1 MEDNSLKQEIHAVLQ
16 KFPNREFSVEELA
29 DELGYHGANAFKLIV
44 QSLAVLERE
53 KTVMVT
59 ETGNFKLNVQG
70 ETIEGTFHANPKGF
84 GFVNYDENLE
94 DAFIAPDN
102 TLQAMNGDTVQ
113 IEIVRRADQN
123 SGKGPEG
130 KVVNIVER
138 NYEQVVGEFTRTDDD
153 LGYVGQVKLKEKKL
167 INYKFYVTGVG
178 LKPTPGEVITAEIT
192 EYPNADHPD
201 YMVGIAKEVIGSVDD
216 PGIDILQI
224 VYAHNIPAQFPED
237 VLQEADAIP
246 EEISEEEKQ
255 GREDITDQTLVTID
269 GESSKDLDDAVTV
282 WKLPNGNYHLGVHI
296 ADVSHYVKPGS
307 LLDEEAYKRGTS
319 VYLTDRVIPMLPRRL
334 SNGICS
340 LNEGELRL
348 CMSCDMEINPSG
360 NVVDHRIHPSV
371 MRSKARMTYKAVND
385 ILEAHD
391 ENTMERYKDLV
402 PMFEEMGELHK
413 ILYKQRRRRGAI
425 DFDDNE
431 SEIIVDET
439 GHPIDIKLRVRGT
452 AERMIESFM
461 LAANETVA
469 EHYCKAHAPFIYRVH
484 ETPDGER
491 VKNFFE
497 FLTAFGVEVKGDP
510 DHLKPKVLQNV
521 LKKVAGKP
529 EEPAVSVMMLRSL
542 KQARYTD
549 QPLGHFGLGAEFY
562 THFTSPIRRYPD
574 TTVHRLIH
582 HYEDNGINKE
592 SKAKYAGLL
601 EEISD
606 HSSKAERRSIDA
618 ERDTD
623 AMKKAEYMAD
633 HIGEEFDA
641 TVSSVLK
648 FGMFIEL
655 ENTVEGLVHISR
667 MKDDYYEY
675 IEKYLALVG
684 RNTHRTYRIG
694 QPVRVKVVNVDVD
707 QSAVDFDIVNP
718 EDTPMSKLK
727 PESHSNGAHGRG
739 GRNSG
744 GRRNNNRRNDNKNGK
759 FGRNN
764 NNRHSRNNNRNGRN
778 HSNSKH

>member
-1 MEDNSLKQEIHAVLQ
+1 MEDNNLKNEVQAVLN
-16 KFPNREFSVEELA
+16 KFPSQTFAVEEIA
-29 DELGYHGANAFKLIV
+29 DELGYHGANAFTLIV
-44 QSLAVLERE
+44 QTLAVLERE
-53 KTVMVT
+53 KTVIVT
-59 ETGNFKLNVQG
+59 EEGNFKFNEENEKL
-70 ETIEGTFHANPKGF
+70 EGIFHSNPKGF
-84 GFVNYDENLE
+84 GFVNYDDDLD
-94 DAFIAPDN
+94 DAFIAPGN
-102 TLQAMNGDTVQ
+102 TMNAMNGDTVE
-113 IEIVRRADQN
+113 IKIVRKGDQN

-130 KVVNIVER
+130 KIVDIIER

-153 LGYVGQVKLKEKKL
+153 QGYIGQVKLKEKKL
-167 INYKFYVTGVG
+167 INYKFYVVGVG
-178 LKPTPGEVITAEIT
+178 LKPTPGEVVTAEIT
-192 EYPNADHPD
+192 EYPNEDHPD

-224 VYAHNIPAQFPED
+224 VYAHNIPSQFPED

-246 EEISEEEKQ
+246 EEISEEEMK
-255 GREDITDQTLVTID
+255 GREDITDQDLVTID
-269 GESSKDLDDAVTV
+269 GESSKDLDDAVTA

-340 LNEGELRL
+340 LNEGQLRL
-348 CMSCDMEINPSG
+348 CMSCDMEINPEG
-360 NVVDHRIHPSV
+360 HVVKHRIHPSV
-371 MRSKARMTYKAVND
+371 MKSTARMTYKAVND
-385 ILEAHD
+385 ILESDD
-391 ENTMERYKDLV
+391 EKTKEKYSRLV
-402 PMFEEMGELHK
+402 PMFKTMGELHK

-431 SEIIVDET
+431 AEIIVDDN
-439 GHPIDIKLRVRGT
+439 GHPIDIQVRVRGL
-452 AERMIESFM
+452 AEKMIESFM

-469 EHYCKAHAPFIYRVH
+469 KNYCQKHVPFIYRVH

-497 FLTAFGVEVKGDP
+497 FLSAFGIDIKGDP
-510 DHLKPKVLQNV
+510 DHLKPKMLQNV

-529 EEPAVSVMMLRSL
+529 EEAAVSVMMLRSL

-549 QPLGHFGLGAEFY
+549 QPLGHFGLGAEYY

-574 TTVHRLIH
+574 TMVHRLIH
-582 HYEDNGINKE
+582 HYEDNGMGKAAKE
-592 SKAKYAGLL
+592 KYGNLL
-601 EEISD
+601 EEISV
-606 HSSKAERRSIDA
+606 HSSKCERREVDA

-633 HIGEEFDA
+633 HVGEEFDA

-655 ENTVEGLVHISR
+655 PNTVEGLVHISR

-675 IEKYLALVG
+675 IEKFLALVG

-718 EDTPMSKLK
+718 QDTPMSKLR
-727 PESHSNGAHGRG
+727 PEHKNNGSRG
-739 GRNSG
+739 G
-744 GRRNNNRRNDNKNGK
+744 NRRNRRNGDKKGRGKFNGK
-759 FGRNN
+759 R
-764 NNRHSRNNNRNGRN
+764 SNRNDN
-778 HSNSKH
+778 HKNNHRRSNHKR

>member
-1 MEDNSLKQEIHAVLQ
+1 MENNNLKEEIHTVLQ
-16 KFPNREFSVEELA
+16 KFPKKEFSAEKLA

-44 QSLAVLERE
+44 QSLAILERE
-53 KTVMVT
+53 QTIIVT
-59 ETGNFKLNVQG
+59 EKGNFKLNVQG
-70 ETIEGTFHANPKGF
+70 EKIEGVFHSNPKGF
-84 GFVNYDENLE
+84 GFVSYDENKE
-94 DAFIAPDN
+94 DAFIAPDS
-102 TLQAMNGDTVQ
+102 TLNAMNGDTVQ
-113 IEIVRRADQN
+113 IEIVAPADHK
-123 SGKGPEG
+123 SGKGPAG
-130 KVVNIVER
+130 RVVSIIER
-138 NYEQVVGEFTRTDDD
+138 HYQQVVGEFFKTGDDN
-153 LGYVGQVKLKEKKL
+153 GYVGQVKLKEKKL
-167 INYKFYVTGVG
+167 INYRFYITGVG
-178 LKPTPGEVITAEIT
+178 LHPTEGEVITAEIT
-192 EYPNADHPD
+192 EYPNSDHPD
-201 YMVGIAKEVIGSVDD
+201 YLVGIAKEVIGSVDD

-224 VYAHNIPAQFPED
+224 VYSHDIPAQFPED

-246 EEISEEEKQ
+246 EEISEEEKV
-255 GREDITDQTLVTID
+255 GREDITNQALVTID

-360 NVVDHRIHPSV
+360 KVVKHRIHPSV

-391 ENTMERYKDLV
+391 EKTMERYHDLV

-431 SEIIVDET
+431 AEIIVDEK

-469 EHYCKAHAPFIYRVH
+469 EHYCKAHVPFVYRVH

-491 VKNFFE
+491 VKKFFE
-497 FLTAFGVEVKGDP
+497 FLTAFGVEAKGDP
-510 DHLKPKVLQNV
+510 DHLQPKVLQNI
-521 LKKVAGKP
+521 LRKVAGKQ

-549 QPLGHFGLGAEFY
+549 QPLGHFGLGAEYY

-592 SKAKYAGLL
+592 SKAKYGNLL

-606 HSSKAERRSIDA
+606 HSSKCERRSIDA

-633 HIGEEFDA
+633 HIGEEFEA

-667 MKDDYYEY
+667 MTDDYYEY

-684 RNTHRTYRIG
+684 RKTHRTYRIG
-694 QPVRVKVVNVDVD
+694 QSVKVKVVNVDVD

-727 PESHSNGAHGRG
+727 AEHNNGGAY
-739 GRNSG
+739 
-744 GRRNNNRRNDNKNGK
+744 GRRNSHNNVRHGNKRNKFSGHGNYNKGNHRRK
-759 FGRNN
+759 
-764 NNRHSRNNNRNGRN
+764 SE
-778 HSNSKH
+778 SKHR